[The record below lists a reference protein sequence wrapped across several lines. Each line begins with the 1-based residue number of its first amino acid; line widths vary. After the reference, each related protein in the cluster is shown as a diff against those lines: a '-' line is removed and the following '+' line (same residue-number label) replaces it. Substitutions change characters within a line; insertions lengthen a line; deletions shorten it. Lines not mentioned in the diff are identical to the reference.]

1 MLYALSRLNDSKL
14 NGERIIL
21 EEAVSLERKGKY
33 IVYANILYDTFEGS
47 TPH

>member
-21 EEAVSLERKGKY
+21 EEAVSLERESENN
-33 IVYANILYDTFEGS
+33 VYANILHDTF
-47 TPH
+47 